1 LSARG
6 EAPQLLPRR
15 RDLVESLATSRL
27 ASPRTTLS
35 APSDARARA
44 GLHTE
49 LSEPCAMP
57 RASAASTADRDTVLA
72 DSHHLHQ
79 HTDAVATAADNE
91 DEQLQDQDDDD
102 DDDDDDDEQEIY
114 GKSTR
119 ENHRQGGACVLTAQ
133 RGPQTESSSSPS
145 TETDTLTWINWCD
158 GLCTPTDARPRGRER
173 ESQAD

>member
-1 LSARG
+1 MHEGRLLSCFRVDG
-6 EAPQLLPRR
+6 TWSNRSQP
-15 RDLVESLATSRL
+15 V
-27 ASPRTTLS
+27 ASPRL
-35 APSDARARA
+35 APRCQLRA
-44 GLHTE
+44 TQ
-49 LSEPCAMP
+49 EPGRVYTQSYQNPPAMP

-91 DEQLQDQDDDD
+91 DEQLQDQ

-158 GLCTPTDARPRGRER
+158 GLCTPTDARPRGSER